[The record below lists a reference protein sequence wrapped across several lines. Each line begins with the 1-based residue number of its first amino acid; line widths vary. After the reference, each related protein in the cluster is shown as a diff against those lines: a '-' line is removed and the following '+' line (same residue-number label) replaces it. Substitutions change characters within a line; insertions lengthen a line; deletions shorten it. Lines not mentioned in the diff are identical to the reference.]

1 VNIKFYNYT
10 LLKKRKGKELF
21 SSSCSFTTQLRERS
35 REKERIMAAGGAHK
49 GNGNG
54 NRGRPYG
61 LMLLLAFG
69 AALLGVM
76 VLHKF
81 RERRI
86 FNLLVKEKDRELMS
100 LQLIL
105 QVPPSPPTS
114 LSLSLSLSHACMLL
128 LRCLS
133 VRMTT
138 KKVYARFHGFLH
150 HLKSVEEGCIAF

>member
-105 QVPPSPPTS
+105 QVPPSPPLS
-114 LSLSLSLSHACMLL
+114 LSLSLSLSCMHVTFEVSF
-128 LRCLS
+128 CP
-133 VRMTT
+133 
-138 KKVYARFHGFLH
+138 HDN
-150 HLKSVEEGCIAF
+150 

>member
-1 VNIKFYNYT
+1 
-10 LLKKRKGKELF
+10 
-21 SSSCSFTTQLRERS
+21 
-35 REKERIMAAGGAHK
+35 MAAGGAHK

-105 QVPPSPPTS
+105 QVPPFFSPHP
-114 LSLSLSLSHACMLL
+114 SLSLSHACMLL